1 MLAAPALPAAE
12 ASNPLFGGDILGTDG
27 GNKPANPLFET
38 AESQLSQPGGPQVYA
53 AADEG
58 ARREA
63 LNLEDGEVGCVLH
76 RLQAL
81 PVWCDITQQVSGASL

>member
-1 MLAAPALPAAE
+1 MVTAAVLAAPALPAAE

-38 AESQLSQPGGPQVYA
+38 AESQLSQPGGAQVYGA
-53 AADEG
+53 AEEG

-63 LNLEDGEVGCVLH
+63 LNPLEDGEAGGGVPAWAARPPCAVL
-76 RLQAL
+76 
-81 PVWCDITQQVSGASL
+81 